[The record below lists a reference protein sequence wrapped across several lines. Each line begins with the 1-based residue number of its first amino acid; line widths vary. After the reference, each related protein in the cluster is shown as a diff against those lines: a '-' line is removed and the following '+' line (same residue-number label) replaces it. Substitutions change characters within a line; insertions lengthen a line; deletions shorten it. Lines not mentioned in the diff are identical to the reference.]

1 MRAPLLGLPKP
12 IYYLDI
18 IRLTDLWEFFV
29 AYSLSNN
36 RKVEHFLCDAP
47 LFTGNHYLTLKFEFM
62 FRTLKN
68 PGRGHL
74 QC

>member
-36 RKVEHFLCDAP
+36 RKVEHFYV
-47 LFTGNHYLTLKFEFM
+47 T
-62 FRTLKN
+62 
-68 PGRGHL
+68 HL
-74 QC
+74 SLLVIIRSP

>member
-1 MRAPLLGLPKP
+1 MHFIHSWGFSFVEETCGKKMRAPLLGLPKP

-47 LFTGNHYLTLKFEFM
+47 LFTGNH
-62 FRTLKN
+62 
-68 PGRGHL
+68 
-74 QC
+74 

>member
-1 MRAPLLGLPKP
+1 MRAPPLGLPKP

-47 LFTGNHYLTLKFEFM
+47 LFTGNH
-62 FRTLKN
+62 
-68 PGRGHL
+68 
-74 QC
+74 